1 MCGVIGLAF
10 ERERPDLGRV
20 AAELLRALEYRGYD
34 STGAAVLSAD
44 GALELRK
51 GVGAPSK
58 VCEELGITDLKGR
71 LLCGQ
76 VRWATFGVVDEVN
89 AQPHAASC
97 LVPVV
102 GAHNGNVT
110 NSDKLQ
116 TWLLA
121 EGHRVRSDNDGE
133 MVVHTIEHCFG
144 RRLAEHA
151 AGDSTDPELRSAC
164 MIEAIVEAG
173 KMLKGSY
180 AAVIADRVT
189 GRAWAVRAGSSL
201 YAGVGE
207 DEAGGRFTIAS
218 SDLSAVLKLTRRL
231 IQVNQ
236 NEVVA
241 LRPESPAVYS
251 LADGARLERDEARS
265 RLLARDIALQPP
277 YLTFMEQEIATQ
289 PQTVN
294 DVVRLFAGGS
304 QRLQQLEPV
313 ISGLTAEVRADL
325 SSRVHAVRAESRLK
339 AAFSRLSELVASE
352 AFVALSEQAGDV
364 PAGAFASS
372 EGALLEDLS
381 RDTERGPLELVDA
394 WIEHDEV
401 KDFKASVE
409 AFADRCVEAYDRG
422 RAVYAVCCGS
432 SFHAA
437 KAGALF
443 FAEMARIHLSPSVPG
458 DFRGHVL
465 PCLRDGD
472 VVLVVSQSGETKDV
486 VDVLLDV
493 QRRGTKVVTLGL
505 VNNLN
510 STLGQELC
518 DVVVPLRCGPEIAV
532 AATKSFLNQLAVFH
546 GLALEIGRRRLERG
560 GDPELC
566 ESIER
571 RAELFARLP
580 ELLTDTLKTTAA
592 GVEEVAERLHLR
604 PTMHILASR
613 LTSVAL
619 EGALKVRE
627 VVLNHT
633 QGYEASEFK
642 HGPNTILGR
651 NTIYGPRQ
659 IRSLMRALEG
669 TDPTRLFSEPTGSVL
684 DALDAD
690 HPLIYVTGP
699 DPRDVGLTVSQV
711 NTHKIRGSTTV
722 AVAENDPD
730 LRQAVFKPPAGRG
743 GYEASYLTLPQTG
756 DPVAT
761 AYTATLVL
769 QRLALRMSER
779 KGAFLDALGMPDHGV
794 HPDVPKNV
802 SKSITVD

>member
-1 MCGVIGLAF
+1 MCGVIGLTF
-10 ERERPDLGRV
+10 ERDREDLGQV
-20 AAELLRALEYRGYD
+20 ATKLLRALEYRGYD
-34 STGAAVLSAD
+34 STGAAVLSGD
-44 GALELRK
+44 GELELRK

-58 VCEELGITDLKGR
+58 VCEELGISDLSGR

-89 AQPHAASC
+89 AQPHAADC

-133 MVVHTIEHCFG
+133 MVVHTIEHCFA
-144 RRLAEHA
+144 RRLADRTAEEA
-151 AGDSTDPELRSAC
+151 SEPELRSSC
-164 MIEAIVEAG
+164 MLEAIVEAG
-173 KMLKGSY
+173 RLLKGSY

-207 DEAGGRFTIAS
+207 EASGGRFVIAS
-218 SDLSAVLKLTRRL
+218 SDLSAVLRLTRRL
-231 IQVNQ
+231 ITLKQ
-236 NEVVA
+236 NEVIA
-241 LRPESPAVYS
+241 LLPEGPIVYS
-251 LADGARLERDEARS
+251 LVDGTPLDRDETRS

-277 YLTFMEQEIATQ
+277 YQTFMEQEIAAQ
-289 PQTVN
+289 PETVR
-294 DVVRLFAGGS
+294 DVVRLFEGGS
-304 QRLQQLEPV
+304 PRLQKLKPAIAALPGQV
-313 ISGLTAEVRADL
+313 AAEL
-325 SSRVHAVRAESRLK
+325 SSMEHALRAESRLK
-339 AAFSRLSELVASE
+339 AAFERLEELLGSES
-352 AFVALSEQAGDV
+352 FGALSERAGDV
-364 PAGAFASS
+364 PSGPFTSS
-372 EGALLEDLS
+372 EGALLEDLC
-381 RDTERGPLELVDA
+381 RQTERGPLELVDA
-394 WIEHDEV
+394 WIEHHEV
-401 KDFKASVE
+401 KDFRAAAS
-409 AFADRCVEAYDRG
+409 AFADRCIEAHQRG
-422 RAVYAVCCGS
+422 RTLYAVCCGS

-437 KAGALF
+437 RAGALF
-443 FAEMARIHLSPSVPG
+443 FAEMAGVHLSPSVPG

-472 VVLVVSQSGETKDV
+472 VVMVVSQSGETKDV

-493 QRRGTKVVTLGL
+493 QRSGLDIVTLGL

-518 DVVVPLRCGPEIAV
+518 DVVVPLRCGPEVAV
-532 AATKSFLNQLAVFH
+532 AATKSFINQLAVFH
-546 GLALEIGRRRLERG
+546 GLALEVGRRRV
-560 GDPELC
+560 
-566 ESIER
+566 ESGEAPGLAESVER
-571 RAELFARLP
+571 REQLFGQLP
-580 ELLTDTLKTTAA
+580 DLLSQTLKTTAA

-651 NTIYGPRQ
+651 NTIYRPRQ
-659 IRSLMRALEG
+659 IRKLMRSLEG
-669 TDPTRLFSEPTGSVL
+669 TDPTRIFSDPTGSLL
-684 DALDAD
+684 DALDTE

-699 DPRDVGLTVSQV
+699 DPRDLELTVSQV

-722 AVAENDPD
+722 AVAEDDPD

-743 GYEASYLTLPQTG
+743 GYEASYLTLPETG
-756 DPVAT
+756 DHVAT

-779 KGAFLDALGMPDHGV
+779 KAAFLDALGVLDHGV